1 MNPSEPAR
9 YAPAAFLVLLAV
21 NVLVFVIQLVK
32 GVDLMRPDVDQLIAW
47 GANKPLLTLNGQP
60 WRLLTSMFLHIGL
73 IHLAA
78 NCYMLKVLG
87 PIVEREFGTVRF
99 TLVYLLSGLFGSLAS
114 ALWTANADKVSAG
127 ASGALMGI
135 TGACLAHSLVAYV
148 RDKQG
153 FAASLLMPLAQ
164 TIAINLAFGAMVK
177 GVDNACHVGGL
188 LSGAVIGGIFALT
201 RFEDNGLMRS
211 VVAAIVSIASLA
223 LLNLAVN

>member
-1 MNPSEPAR
+1 MNPSQPAR
-9 YAPAAFLVLLAV
+9 YAPAAFLVLLAI

-32 GVDLMRPDVDQLIAW
+32 GVDLMTPETFQLIKW
-47 GANKPLLTLNGQP
+47 GANVSQLTLNGQP

-78 NCYMLKVLG
+78 NCYMLTVLG

-114 ALWTANADKVSAG
+114 ALWADGFKVSAG

-135 TGACLAHSLVAYV
+135 TGACLAHSLVAYL

-153 FAASLLMPLAQ
+153 FAASLMVPLAQ
-164 TIAINLAFGAMVK
+164 TIGINLAFGALVE

-201 RFEDNGLMRS
+201 RFDNNVLMRS

-223 LLNLAVN
+223 LLYLAVN